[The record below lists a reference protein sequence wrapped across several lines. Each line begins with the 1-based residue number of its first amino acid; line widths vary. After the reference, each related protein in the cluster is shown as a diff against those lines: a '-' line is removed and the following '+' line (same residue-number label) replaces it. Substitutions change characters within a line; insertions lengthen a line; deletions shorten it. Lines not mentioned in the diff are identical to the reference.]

1 MANARAGV
9 DIIIAEAAADQL
21 LHEIGFLDR
30 AARGGD
36 AADGKPAVFRLN
48 PLELRGGVI
57 DRLLPAHLAPGVGDL
72 FADHRGKDAVAV
84 QRIAI
89 GEAALDA
96 AMAVIGLAV
105 LPGNHAH
112 DLLAAHLGLE
122 GAADAAIG
130 AGGDGRMFG
139 LADLDDRILDQRRR
153 GAGLNAGAAG
163 DAFRLHIALAH
174 PRRDAAVE
182 AAPLDRQR
190 ECALHLGTGAHA
202 AIADDALRGVIG
214 EIRVRLVLGQPFG
227 VWLARVA
234 GEDVVLAAVTVSH
247 FAQADRAR
255 HFLQF
260 AIAIGRA
267 SEAVER
273 MVGDIKLH
281 DPAPDR
287 MQPRRRCLDGNP
299 RARPASCRR
308 RGGRCG
314 PRSR

>member
-1 MANARAGV
+1 MRRAHQLRAARIDDDELGALAQPLLDLRADDGMGVGRIAADDQNDVGLRHRVEILRAGRRAEGLAQAIAGRRMANARACV

-30 AARGGD
+30 AARRGD
-36 AADGKPAVFRLN
+36 AADGKTPVFRLN

-57 DRLLPAHLAPGVGDL
+57 DRLLPTHLAPGIGDL

-122 GAADAAIG
+122 SAADAAIG

-163 DAFRLHIALAH
+163 DAFRLHDS
-174 PRRDAAVE
+174 PRPSPGETRLSKPRPSIVSANVPCTSEQA
-182 AAPLDRQR
+182 RTQR
-190 ECALHLGTGAHA
+190 LQTM
-202 AIADDALRGVIG
+202 
-214 EIRVRLVLGQPFG
+214 
-227 VWLARVA
+227 
-234 GEDVVLAAVTVSH
+234 H
-247 FAQADRAR
+247 FE
-255 HFLQF
+255 
-260 AIAIGRA
+260 G
-267 SEAVER
+267 S
-273 MVGDIKLH
+273 
-281 DPAPDR
+281 
-287 MQPRRRCLDGNP
+287 
-299 RARPASCRR
+299 
-308 RGGRCG
+308 
-314 PRSR
+314 